1 MAEKNFTNTSSVE
14 TNAFIKGM
22 VKDPNAS
29 FVQKENWTH
38 ARNTV
43 NNSVDGDV
51 AVIGNEPSNIQC
63 ASVPYPIIGAI
74 HTYRDQWVI
83 FATDDVNSEIGLFDD
98 SECKYT
104 TLINAPCLNFNR
116 KHLITGAAK
125 ENFDCTWQVYWDD
138 GNNPSRTLNINK
150 IPYIRF
156 IVSAPGAD
164 CIEYADT
171 TELDCEKIR
180 LAPLLTTPC
189 VKLTKASDGGQLRNG
204 SFQAFIAYTVNG
216 QRQTDYIGVSN
227 VQSLFD
233 HNDLAGSLHINVT
246 NLDKEFDY
254 YELVI
259 LSNNTQNTV
268 AKRIGLYSTEQ
279 SDITIDYIDQA
290 LVSVP
295 LEVLPLRSPAYEK
308 SDQMYTVNDW
318 LIRSGPTEQ
327 FDFNYQPLA
336 NQIQANWVVAEY
348 PENYY
353 YKGGNKTGFMRDEQY
368 AFFIRW
374 IYNTGER
381 SSSYHIPGRGPRVVG
396 QNQFGDFI
404 DETAINVG
412 QNSLSPDEYNFQVFN
427 TATQTAGPLNIPT
440 DDGGAIIAK
449 GDMAYW
455 ESTERYPATRPDIWN
470 ANNNPAAPWAT
481 SGNPQHDL
489 CGKPIRHHKMP
500 SEETSPS
507 LVIHNTTNKTIRIL
521 GVEFSNI
528 ALPRF
533 NDGSIIPN
541 IVGYELLRGSRE
553 GQKSILAKGIFR
565 NMRTYAIPNAEND
578 TSLTLTGLYPNYP
591 YNDLRPDV
599 YFHDGRKSKRT
610 DGCDDFTQ
618 SRTDYQPLGKDSNV
632 PGYPGYRQDVF
643 TFHGPDLMFKRP
655 FLSAYETRLY
665 GALHGDAVGYFIKSE
680 NHPQNKLLRNASV
693 LIAAVIGIGYAINQ
707 IQGTRHD
714 EAQGPTS
721 NLDSLS
727 VTTVGGLSAA
737 AAGAITGYFTSANLN
752 YLNPVAFGDLLKLS
766 NLLAGNGVNAATFG
780 TMINTNIVGSA
791 IPGVNSGTYNVT
803 FEFNKPTS
811 NVPSVIQAFTAI
823 FLSITNIAVGA
834 QEIID
839 LLYNLVSFSDFAY
852 KHNSHGVY
860 ENYAKTLDQN
870 IIYRSKNTDSN
881 YIGSSFQGFG
891 SSYKINNLF
900 RPGTVAVE
908 TQNSFLTPPD
918 FTGLNGPL
926 PPAINITD
934 ISRYTI
940 GGDATDDFGNAFM
953 DDPGQ
958 KQKKKI
964 SALYG
969 ALKFGFENQYG
980 QLDGI
985 KQVQMR
991 GCIELVETNNP
1002 LKKYTSQAIFSGDTY
1017 VGRYTEKTIMPI
1029 FTDFLYGQPDQYPY
1043 DYLKRIN
1050 IPYPRFWMD
1059 TRKYDTSTIAKALFD
1074 PGRLLG
1080 LTTTAS
1086 LNSLLPND
1094 LFYLDRGQNNCG
1106 LIDQISNTNDNL
1118 NSAFAMRTAYMYT
1131 HCNGIQDFYVESE
1144 INLAQ
1149 RDWEDDPRYRHY
1161 DPYEY
1166 NNVDDLFNA
1175 AIIRDGNFYKYDYSL
1190 SVSRF
1195 LTNLSSFGNLQLP
1208 DYDPLVAE
1216 KCYSYYPK
1224 RLIYSLQAQLEAKK
1238 DFWRVFL
1245 PNNYKDFKSKV
1256 NVIKPINK
1264 NGAII
1269 FFPYLSPQ
1277 MFQGL
1282 DTLETDLGT
1291 KLTIGDG
1298 GLFSQ
1303 PFQNVANSDLSNE
1316 YGSCESS
1323 RSVINTPFG
1332 LFFISQAQG
1341 KVFQYTGNLVNIA
1354 NAGMK
1359 WWFNKYLPSVLVRQF
1374 PELEDSKLSDNPVIG
1389 IGCQAIY
1396 DINDDI
1402 VYFTKKDYAV
1412 REEYLNIMSYDPVT
1426 QKFLLN
1432 STTVVPLGDPI
1443 FFENCSWT
1451 VSYDPKANAWIS
1463 FHDWHPDLV
1472 LPSIRH
1478 FLTAKT
1484 QATSQP
1490 QCPPNY
1496 NYNPVTGKCERTQQ
1510 ITERAPVVVDEVAR
1524 TIEFI
1529 PAGDCL
1535 LDIIIAVDTSA
1546 SGGGP
1551 GSLTG
1556 QAQREFVK
1564 KFIDEPRIQAGL
1576 LGKRIQIGIVSF
1588 SGSSQ
1593 QVSMN
1598 PNGYTMSWGTSIFN
1612 ILSGSDVDTWLSNPA
1627 VWFNSG
1633 TKDLSSGMFFA
1644 QSVLNSKTTSQLN
1657 SGLRPSDPDFKQL
1670 ILMVSDFT
1678 SPGPAGYG
1686 CSYQSALF
1694 PPATG
1699 TNYDQWVYSIFCRDS
1714 FPGNVSIVTAATDN
1728 TDCFN
1733 FYKKFQ
1739 AYGNN
1744 LPFISTTTMLLVDD
1758 ICGLDRFECKCP
1770 PGYVQV
1776 WKDSNNEFTLPGGL
1790 CEAEVESLCR
1800 KVTCNCPPPPF
1811 PGSVTTQSGVCDNV
1825 YEVGKASHINP
1836 DPVICKYYTLQQT
1849 PPSYTLGTLWR
1860 HNDRCDSYSNFY
1872 GISYPWE
1879 VEFTETT
1886 GQNVNTLRSIEYQL
1900 ECYVY
1905 KGDLINECG
1914 DDRWHDLDWN
1924 FDEAII
1930 YNTEQV
1936 SGLLRLELNPKD
1948 DPFGMMQYP
1957 IIGPSDIRIL
1967 FSKEEQ
1973 KYRFNQ
1979 FWDITKDRGEFT
1991 SAQDRIFFTQLNGY
2005 IRDLNAANMNYQK
2018 PSDQRKKFRHY
2029 YNRVILRRVNSA
2041 DRKMLLKLANT
2052 KLNLSFR

>member
-164 CIEYADT
+164 CVEYADT

-204 SFQAFIAYTVNG
+204 SYQAFIAYTVNG

-404 DETAINVG
+404 DETAINIG

-440 DDGGAIIAK
+440 DDGGVIIAK

-500 SEETSPS
+500 SEETSPL

-599 YFHDGRKSKRT
+599 YFHNGANNKTRT
-610 DGCDDFTQ
+610 DGCHDF
-618 SRTDYQPLGKDSNV
+618 SESKSK
-632 PGYPGYRQDVF
+632 YPPITGFRQDVF

-680 NHPQNKLLRNASV
+680 NHPQNKLLRNAGV
-693 LIAAVIGIGYAINQ
+693 LMAGIIGIGYAISQ
-707 IQGTRHD
+707 IQGTASETSESPSSMISSASSAGALWLTGNGGATTPPGIPGSPIPGFNNFVSPNPSVQTGYITAGTTALTGLINSSLQVD
-714 EAQGPTS
+714 QKAPSLFDGNASNVSSFAASVNANSLAGLTPGLIGGKYNLQYTYNTPTS
-721 NLDSLS
+721 SLPQLLKSAFGFLILS
-727 VTTVGGLSAA
+727 VT
-737 AAGAITGYFTSANLN
+737 
-752 YLNPVAFGDLLKLS
+752 
-766 NLLAGNGVNAATFG
+766 
-780 TMINTNIVGSA
+780 
-791 IPGVNSGTYNVT
+791 
-803 FEFNKPTS
+803 
-811 NVPSVIQAFTAI
+811 
-823 FLSITNIAVGA
+823 NIAIGA

-839 LLYNLVSFSDFAY
+839 LLYNLVAFGDFAY
-852 KHNSHGVY
+852 KHNSHGLY
-860 ENYAKTLDQN
+860 SEYAKTLDQN
-870 IIYRSKNTDSN
+870 TIYRSKNTDSN

-891 SSYKINNLF
+891 ASYKINNLF

-908 TQNSFLTPPD
+908 TQNSFSIPEV
-918 FTGLNGPL
+918 FTSL
-926 PPAINITD
+926 PIKD

-940 GGDATDDFGNAFM
+940 GGDADSDFGDTFM
-953 DDPGQ
+953 RDPGQ

-1002 LKKYTSQAIFSGDTY
+1002 LKKYTSQSIFSGDTY

-1043 DYLKRIN
+1043 DYLKRVN

-1059 TRKYDTSTIAKALFD
+1059 TRKYDTSAL
-1074 PGRLLG
+1074 GRAIMSLG
-1080 LTTTAS
+1080 LSQLGNVGT
-1086 LNSLLPND
+1086 LLPND
-1094 LFYLDRGQNNCG
+1094 LFYLDRGPGTCG
-1106 LIDQISNTNDNL
+1106 DIIAQITSTNNL

-1131 HCNGIQDFYVESE
+1131 HCSGIQDFYVESE

-1264 NGAII
+1264 SGAII

-1303 PFQNVANSDLSNE
+1303 PFQNVANSDLPNE

-1524 TIEFI
+1524 IFEVV
-1529 PAGDCL
+1529 PMAPCL
-1535 LDIIIAVDTSA
+1535 LDIILAVDTSS

-1551 GSLTG
+1551 ASPTG
-1556 QAQREFVK
+1556 LAQRRFVQE
-1564 KFIDEPRIQAGL
+1564 FIDNPVIQAGL
-1576 LGKRIQIGIVSF
+1576 SASMIQIGVVSF
-1588 SGSSQ
+1588 SSALQ

-1598 PNGYTMSWGTSIFN
+1598 PGGFSMSKNITSAQA
-1612 ILSGSDVDTWLSNPA
+1612 DTWLLSPGIWYN
-1627 VWFNSG
+1627 G
-1633 TKDLSSGMFFA
+1633 TEDLPGGMAFA
-1644 QSVLNSKTTSQLN
+1644 QTRINAKASSQLN
-1657 SGLRPSDPDFKQL
+1657 SPTRPTDPNFKQV
-1670 ILMVSDFT
+1670 IIMISDFT
-1678 SPGPAGYG
+1678 NPGPAGYG
-1686 CSYQSALF
+1686 CAYQSDIF
-1694 PPATG
+1694 GPPSTG
-1699 TNYDQWVYSIFCRDS
+1699 PTDQYVFTIFCRDTY
-1714 FPGNVSIVTAATDN
+1714 PGNPTIVTAATEN
-1728 TDCFN
+1728 TNCFKTYYN
-1733 FYKKFQ
+1733 ES
-1739 AYGNN
+1739 AYGDM
-1744 LPFISTTTMLLVDD
+1744 LPAINYAADQVAIRL
-1758 ICGLDRFECKCP
+1758 CGTQTNKCSCP
-1770 PGYVQV
+1770 PGYTMVY
-1776 WKDSNNEFTLPGGL
+1776 KDYSTQQFTSPYGL
-1790 CEAEVESLCR
+1790 CEPEYESLCR

-1811 PGSVTTQSGVCDNV
+1811 PGSITTQSGVCDNIYQIGDV
-1825 YEVGKASHINP
+1825 NYINP
-1836 DPVICKYYTLQQT
+1836 DPVICKYYNLQQT

-2029 YNRVILRRVNSA
+2029 YNRVILRRQNSEN
-2041 DRKMLLKLANT
+2041 RKMLLKLANT